1 MLWVN
6 GKNVH
11 LWEFIRVAISEELP
25 FSLHTR
31 HKHLAFGR
39 IRCYVVEYEN
49 RNVVNEHLEILHLI
63 CKLHR
68 KTGMAYNLKTC
79 STHIIYI

>member
-49 RNVVNEHLEILHLI
+49 RNMVNEHFEILQFI
-63 CKLHR
+63 CKLFYR
-68 KTGMAYNLKTC
+68 
-79 STHIIYI
+79 

>member
-1 MLWVN
+1 MSIDRCLTYLNRNYAMGEWKKRSFV
-6 GKNVH
+6 GIYTG
-11 LWEFIRVAISEELP
+11 FISEELP

-49 RNVVNEHLEILHLI
+49 RNMVNEHFEILHLI
-63 CKLHR
+63 CKL
-68 KTGMAYNLKTC
+68 
-79 STHIIYI
+79 

>member
-25 FSLHTR
+25 FTLHTR

-49 RNVVNEHLEILHLI
+49 RNMVNEHFEILHLSDQVNE
-63 CKLHR
+63 KSHYKSR
-68 KTGMAYNLKTC
+68 F
-79 STHIIYI
+79 IYRYT